1 MKTLAQFPPLLG
13 MTTMLIRQHEERSH
27 WPLPVWRTYGKM
39 PPTALWVLN
48 GGLCL
53 WRGHTL
59 TLILLPHALFVQ
71 ARTHSHVGN
80 GNGNKFQLL
89 FPLLTHTHTHMRY
102 ELCQSNRQCCVQCR
116 DSLLCPIIM
125 AAVASRGVRT
135 LSPGRQHHTQIRFN
149 WKTSS
154 LIVFLLLSCPLCLFP
169 PPISS
174 SPPLVFPPTYP
185 AQLCLLAL
193 PVLSSPVS
201 ASRFKQRA
209 FLCGRVGTSFEQNR
223 AKTWRFL
230 CDLAS
235 SFFFGG
241 CCVGRSTKFRLEHK
255 IQASFFCKAEKYHVM
270 SFVVKVQMDK
280 ELLCFNDDR

>member
-89 FPLLTHTHTHMRY
+89 FPLLTHTHTHTCVMSCVSPTGSAVCSA
-102 ELCQSNRQCCVQCR
+102 EIVFCVQ
-116 DSLLCPIIM
+116 LL
-125 AAVASRGVRT
+125 
-135 LSPGRQHHTQIRFN
+135 
-149 WKTSS
+149 W
-154 LIVFLLLSCPLCLFP
+154 
-169 PPISS
+169 
-174 SPPLVFPPTYP
+174 
-185 AQLCLLAL
+185 QL
-193 PVLSSPVS
+193 
-201 ASRFKQRA
+201 
-209 FLCGRVGTSFEQNR
+209 
-223 AKTWRFL
+223 
-230 CDLAS
+230 
-235 SFFFGG
+235 
-241 CCVGRSTKFRLEHK
+241 
-255 IQASFFCKAEKYHVM
+255 
-270 SFVVKVQMDK
+270 
-280 ELLCFNDDR
+280 